1 MLAKVSDSYY
11 GSFGLFDPE
20 TKSNKVKTRESAPF
34 DIDDALFNRLS
45 KEGVLVKVDAKPE
58 KAEKKPEPPKA
69 PEAPEDPGADSDLD
83 LENLTYNELKE
94 VAKGFGISCKV
105 GMSKEDIKDAIREAM
120 EDDAPVLTTEEPD

>member
-45 KEGVLVKVDAKPE
+45 KEGVLAKADAKPE
-58 KAEKKPEPPKA
+58 KAEKKPDPPKA
-69 PEAPEDPGADSDLD
+69 PEAPEDPGEDLD
-83 LENLTYNELKE
+83 LENLTYNELKD
-94 VAKGFGISCKV
+94 VTKGFGISCKV
-105 GMSKEDIKDAIREAM
+105 GMSKEDIKDAIREVM

>member
-1 MLAKVSDSYY
+1 MFAKVSDTFY
-11 GSFGLFDPE
+11 GFFGLFDPE

-34 DIDDALFNRLS
+34 EIDDALFNRLS
-45 KEGVLVKVDAKPE
+45 KEGVLVKADAKPE

-69 PEAPEDPGADSDLD
+69 PEAPEDPGEDLD
-83 LENLTYNELKE
+83 LENLTYNELKD

-120 EDDAPVLTTEEPD
+120 EDDAPVLTTEEPE